1 MCVVIFEGPD
11 PPTPKLVR
19 ESVKNIN
26 TTLSWADWGSRY
38 PLVPSLCTTTK
49 PLLQKVECVMNS
61 LF

>member
-19 ESVKNIN
+19 ESKNIN

-38 PLVPSLCTTTK
+38 PLVPSLCTTT
-49 PLLQKVECVMNS
+49 
-61 LF
+61 